1 MSSFDYIII
10 GAGSAGCVMANRLS
24 ENPKNKV
31 LLIEAG
37 GKDSDPLIHI
47 PGAYGDLHKK
57 KVNYAFYTEPQE
69 YVDNRKLHVP
79 RGKVLGGT
87 SSTNAMAY
95 VRGNKEDYNDWA
107 EAGNEGWSYDEVLP
121 YFKKSEHNEQIG
133 DLNADYHATD
143 GELNVTFANQFRTP
157 YGTAYIEACD
167 QAGLKTNH
175 DYNGAEQ
182 TGACH
187 LQFTTKNGKRQ
198 SAAVA
203 FLKPVLNRSNL
214 TVVTKAPV
222 KQILI
227 EDDKAVG
234 VEYLEK
240 GKTPVQAKANKEVI
254 LSAGTINSPQIL
266 MLSGIGAPEELNK
279 HNIAV
284 KKPLYGVGKN
294 LQDHL
299 FYFVS
304 CKSKQQEGLNHYLKL
319 GNKLSGLGTYLF
331 KKMGPFAVSP
341 LESSGF
347 FNVDNMDDRV
357 DFQFHFAPM
366 HVGDGDNVDMYDTS
380 TYPTYDGYTILP
392 SLLRPKSRGYVT
404 INSNN
409 PTDAPTIQPNFLSE
423 EEDLQ
428 KLIKGGRKAIEVL
441 SQSAFEQY
449 NDGFLGIDKDCTDEE
464 LVAHIKRYLETIYH
478 PVGTCKMGHDDMAV
492 VDDELKVH
500 GIEGL
505 RVVDASIMPT
515 IVSGNTN
522 APTIMIAEKAA
533 DMVLG
538 NVMKTQVEKMNLKEI
553 EMLRVEK
560 KSDQDHSTSSTGV

>member
-1 MSSFDYIII
+1 MSTFDYIII

-24 ENPKNKV
+24 ENPDNKV

-47 PGAYGDLHKK
+47 PGGYSDLHKR

-69 YVDNRKLHVP
+69 HVNNKKMHVP

-95 VRGNKEDYNDWA
+95 VRGNKDDYNDWA
-107 EAGNEGWSYDEVLP
+107 DAGNEGWSYEDVLP
-121 YFKKSEHNEQIG
+121 YFIKSENNKQLEQF
-133 DLNADYHATD
+133 NQDYHQAG
-143 GELNVTFANQFRTP
+143 GELNVTHATQFQSPYAN
-157 YGTAYIEACD
+157 AYIKACD
-167 QAGLKTNH
+167 QAGIPTNH
-175 DYNGAEQ
+175 DYNGESQ
-182 TGACH
+182 NGACH

-203 FLKPVLNRSNL
+203 FLKPIMNRSNL
-214 TVVTKAPV
+214 TVITKAPV

-227 EDDKAVG
+227 EHDKAVG
-234 VEYLEK
+234 VEYLKK
-240 GKTPVQAKANKEVI
+240 GKTPQTAKANKEVI
-254 LSAGTINSPQIL
+254 LSAGAINSPQIL
-266 MLSGIGAPEELNK
+266 MLSGIGSSEELSE
-279 HNIAV
+279 HGIVV
-284 KKPLYGVGKN
+284 KKELNGVGKN

-299 FYFVS
+299 FYFIS
-304 CKSKQQEGLNHYLKL
+304 CRSKQQEGLNHYLKL

-331 KKMGPFAVSP
+331 RKMGPFAVSP

-347 FNVDNMDDRV
+347 FNVDKTMDRV

-366 HVGDGDNVDMYDTS
+366 HVGDDGDVDMYDPN

-392 SLLRPKSRGYVT
+392 SLLRPKSRGYVG
-404 INSNN
+404 IKSNN
-409 PTDAPTIQPNFLSE
+409 PTDAPVIQPNFLSE
-423 EEDLQ
+423 QEDLD
-428 KLIKGGRKAIEVL
+428 KLVKGGRKAIEVMR
-441 SQSAFEQY
+441 QSAFDEY
-449 NDGFLGIDKDCTDEE
+449 NNGFLGIDPDCTDEE
-464 LVAHIKRYLETIYH
+464 LVDHIKQYLETIYH

-500 GIEGL
+500 GIDGL

-538 NVMKTQVEKMNLKEI
+538 KVVKAKAEKMNLKEI
-553 EMLRVEK
+553 ELLRVDK
-560 KSDQDHSTSSTGV
+560 NQSTSETGV

>member
-1 MSSFDYIII
+1 MSTFDYIII

-24 ENPKNKV
+24 ENPENKV
-31 LLIEAG
+31 LLLEAG

-47 PGAYGDLHKK
+47 PGAYSDLHKR
-57 KVNYAFYTEPQE
+57 KVNYGFYTEPQE
-69 YVDNRKLHVP
+69 HVDNKKMHVP

-95 VRGNKEDYNDWA
+95 VRGNKDDYNDWA
-107 EAGNEGWSYDEVLP
+107 DAGNEGWSYEEVLP
-121 YFKKSEHNEQIG
+121 YFLKSENNEQINQ
-133 DLNADYHATD
+133 LNQDYHQTG
-143 GELNVTFANQFRTP
+143 GELNVTHATQFRSP
-157 YGTAYIEACD
+157 YADSYIKACD
-167 QAGLKTNH
+167 QAGIPTNH
-175 DYNGAEQ
+175 DYNGENQ
-182 TGACH
+182 NGACH
-187 LQFTTKNGKRQ
+187 LQFTTKGGKRQ

-203 FLKPVLNRSNL
+203 FLKPILKRPNL
-214 TVVTKAPV
+214 TVITKAPV

-227 EDDKAVG
+227 ENDKAVG
-234 VEYLEK
+234 VEYLKK
-240 GKTPVQAKANKEVI
+240 GKTPQQAKANKEVI
-254 LSAGTINSPQIL
+254 LSAGAINSPQIL
-266 MLSGIGAPEELNK
+266 MLSGIGSPEELSE
-279 HNIAV
+279 HGIVV
-284 KKPLYGVGKN
+284 KKELNGVGKN

-304 CKSKQQEGLNHYLKL
+304 CKSKKQEGLNHYLKL

-347 FNVDNMDDRV
+347 FNVDNTMDRV

-366 HVGDGDNVDMYDTS
+366 HVGDGPDVDMYDTN

-392 SLLRPKSRGYVT
+392 SLLRPKSRGYVG
-404 INSNN
+404 IKSNN
-409 PTDAPTIQPNFLSE
+409 PTDAPVIQPNFLSE
-423 EEDLQ
+423 QEDLD

-441 SQSAFEQY
+441 SQSAFDQH
-449 NDGFLGIDKDCTDEE
+449 NDGFIGIDKNCTDEE
-464 LVAHIKRYLETIYH
+464 LVAHIKKYLETIYH

-538 NVMKTQVEKMNLKEI
+538 KVKKTKAEKMNLKEI
-553 EMLRVEK
+553 ELLRVDK
-560 KSDQDHSTSSTGV
+560 NQSTSETGV

>member
-1 MSSFDYIII
+1 MSTFDYIII

-24 ENPKNKV
+24 ENPDNKV
-31 LLIEAG
+31 LLLEAG

-47 PGAYGDLHKK
+47 PGAYGDLHKR

-69 YVDNRKLHVP
+69 HVNGRKMHVP
-79 RGKVLGGT
+79 RGKTLGGT

-107 EAGNEGWSYDEVLP
+107 DAGNEGWSYDDVLP
-121 YFKKSEHNEQIG
+121 YFIKSENNEQL
-133 DLNADYHATD
+133 DQFNPDYHQTG
-143 GELNVTFANQFRTP
+143 GELNVTHATQFSSP
-157 YGTAYIEACD
+157 YGQAYIKACE
-167 QAGLKTNH
+167 QSGLPTNH
-175 DYNGAEQ
+175 DYNGENQ

-203 FLKPVLNRSNL
+203 FLKPIMNRPNL
-214 TVVTKAPV
+214 TVITKAPV

-227 EDDKAVG
+227 ENEKAVG
-234 VEYLEK
+234 VEYLKK
-240 GKTPVQAKANKEVI
+240 GKTATQAKANKEVI

-266 MLSGIGAPEELNK
+266 MLSGIGSAEELSE
-279 HNIAV
+279 HGIVV
-284 KKPLYGVGKN
+284 KKELNGVGKN

-304 CKSKQQEGLNHYLKL
+304 CKSKQQKGLNHYLKL
-319 GNKLSGLGTYLF
+319 GKKLSGLGTYLF

-347 FNVDNMDDRV
+347 FNVDEPMDRV

-366 HVGDGDNVDMYDTS
+366 HVGDGPDVDMYDTS

-392 SLLRPKSRGYVT
+392 SLLRPKSRGYVG
-404 INSNN
+404 IKSKN
-409 PTDAPTIQPNFLSE
+409 PTDAPVIQPNFLSE
-423 EEDLQ
+423 QEDLE

-441 SQSAFEQY
+441 SQSAFDNY
-449 NDGFLGIDKDCTDEE
+449 NDGFLGIKEDCSDEE
-464 LVAHIKRYLETIYH
+464 LIAHIKQYLETIYH

-500 GIEGL
+500 GIDGL

-538 NVMKTQVEKMNLKEI
+538 KVMKARAEKMNLKEI
-553 EMLRVEK
+553 EMLRV
-560 KSDQDHSTSSTGV
+560 DQKPDQNQSTSSTGV